1 MKNIIPCL
9 PLALCL
15 LAACSKKKDATPDE
29 QQQEKIAVSRLMHE
43 TDTIAFTY
51 RADGTLQQF
60 KQYGQLPPFS
70 PDSTQV
76 VYTGGQI
83 SAFKIWVMGD
93 EQPRNDRGFQYN
105 AAQQLSRISYYNM
118 ISETELVIT
127 DYDSLVYGQGKLS
140 ALHVINGSQRNEV
153 YRLTWDKDNVSKVEL
168 YQLIGGEEVLY
179 KTTTLTYTDKD
190 ALGRSFP
197 GQFLFLHTSGRDFTT
212 LSANAPLKAETVE
225 EPGAVNTELVTYEY
239 AYNNDGLPEKI
250 MTRTG
255 AGGTPV
261 TTGIAYVSLP

>member
-9 PLALCL
+9 LLALCL
-15 LAACSKKKDATPDE
+15 LAACSKKKDVTPDE
-29 QQQEKIAVSRLMHE
+29 QQEKKVISRLMND
-43 TDTIAFTY
+43 TDTVAFTY

-76 VYTGGQI
+76 IYTGSHI

-93 EQPRNDRGFQYN
+93 QQPRNDRSFQYN
-105 AAQQLSRISYYNM
+105 AAQQLARVSYYNM
-118 ISETELVIT
+118 VSETELVIT
-127 DYDSLVYGQGKLS
+127 DYDSLVYEQGKLA
-140 ALHVINGSQRNEV
+140 ALHVVNGTQRNEV
-153 YRLTWDKDNVSKVEL
+153 YRLSWDKDNVSKVEL
-168 YQLIGGEEVLY
+168 FQLINGEEVPY
-179 KTTTLTYTDKD
+179 KTTTLTYTDKT

-197 GQFLFLHTSGRDFTT
+197 GQFLFLHTSARDFTT

-225 EPGAVNTELVTYEY
+225 QPGAVNAETITYEY
-239 AYNNDGLPEKI
+239 AYNTDGLPEKI

-255 AGGTPV
+255 TAGAVV
-261 TTGIAYVSLP
+261 TTSVEYISLP